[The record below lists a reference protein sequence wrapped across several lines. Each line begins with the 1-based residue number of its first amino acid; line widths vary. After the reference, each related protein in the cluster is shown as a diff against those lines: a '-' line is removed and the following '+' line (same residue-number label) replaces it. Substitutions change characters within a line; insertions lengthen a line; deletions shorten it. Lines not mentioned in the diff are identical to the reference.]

1 MIQLSLGFVET
12 ENTLPLAEKEK
23 DFLGHPP
30 AFVADTL
37 VVIAVTSASAGAV
50 ASAKISWVRVIGEH
64 TGFGLFDKS
73 PSKLPTQPAYLEK
86 HRNKSLF
93 PLKK

>member
-1 MIQLSLGFVET
+1 MIQPGPGFVET

-50 ASAKISWVRVIGEH
+50 ASAKIS
-64 TGFGLFDKS
+64 
-73 PSKLPTQPAYLEK
+73 
-86 HRNKSLF
+86 
-93 PLKK
+93 